1 MTAKTKKIFQTI
13 LVVAIGLAGIYF
25 MSRIQYPDG
34 RYHRNSILGLLI
46 GVILIG
52 AYQQAFPFAWVYRF
66 RRFINAIAYALG
78 LVLWALPEWILYG
91 IGDHPL
97 RNLILEVLMGFT
109 FGLFM
114 GLFDLFRYLN
124 HSRKTPYSGQERPSI
139 TSSATRSFSNGTV
152 NNGRALLL
160 HNRLLFLSDQKPPE
174 EILFSAIRSIEI
186 RKTLGFPRLLT
197 FIFDEAESV
206 TFGLAMPSFWKKKI
220 SMAMNLNPL
229 ELG

>member
-1 MTAKTKKIFQTI
+1 MTAKTKQIFQTI
-13 LVVAIGLAGIYF
+13 LAVAICLAGIYF

-34 RYHRNSILGLLI
+34 RYHRNSILGLLF
-46 GVILIG
+46 GVILIV

-78 LVLWALPEWILYG
+78 LVLWALPEWLLYG
-91 IGDHPL
+91 IGAHPL
-97 RNLILEVLMGFT
+97 RKVILEVLMGIT

-114 GLFDLFRYLN
+114 GLFYWFRYLN
-124 HSRKTPYSGQERPSI
+124 LLRKTPYTGEEHPII
-139 TSSATRSFSNGTV
+139 TGSATRTFSTKTAIR
-152 NNGRALLL
+152 GRTLLL
-160 HNRLLFLSDQKPPE
+160 HDRLLFLSYGSKPE
-174 EILFSAIRSIEI
+174 EILLSDIHDIHI
-186 RKTLGFPRLLT
+186 GKPLGFPSQL
-197 FIFDEAESV
+197 IFVFDGAESV